1 MIADASV
8 VRPASFVIIPA
19 TWRDLGQV
27 RALERLCFGPDG
39 WGYLELIG
47 SLLLPATVRL
57 KAVMDERLVG
67 FVVGDIRRREGVGW
81 VATIAVHPD
90 YQRRGIGQALLRMC
104 ESAINLPT
112 IKLAVRAS
120 NAPAI
125 RLYTK
130 LGYQR
135 AGLWRRY
142 YSGGEDGVVM
152 EKANQ

>member
-8 VRPASFVIIPA
+8 VRPAFFVIIPT
-19 TWRDLGQV
+19 TWRDLGQL
-27 RALERLCFGPDG
+27 RALERVCFGPDG

-57 KAVMDERLVG
+57 KAVMDERLIG
-67 FVVGDIRRREGVGW
+67 FVVGDIRRYERVGW

-90 YQRRGIGQALLRMC
+90 YQRRGIGEALLRMC
-104 ESAINLPT
+104 ESGINLPT
-112 IKLAVRAS
+112 IKLTVRAS

-130 LGYQR
+130 LGYKR
-135 AGLWRRY
+135 AGVWHRY

-152 EKANQ
+152 EKVL